1 MAERVEREQSTLR
14 LEMRRICKCF
24 GATVALQDVSIKVD
38 GGEVLALVGENGAG
52 KSTLM
57 KVLSG
62 AVKPDAGRME
72 LNGVPYR
79 PGNPLEARRAGV
91 AMIYQELSLAPHLSV
106 EENIVLGMEPATLG
120 VVHRKQ
126 VRRRA
131 IEAIKEFDNPELTPD
146 AQVRRLSVGSQQ
158 LVEIA
163 RALTVGCRV
172 LVLDEP
178 TSSLTRQDVERLFEI
193 IGRLK
198 KQGKAIVY
206 ISHFIEEVKRIA
218 DRVTVLRDGR
228 VVGSSDADAIG
239 TDEIVALMVGRQVEQ
254 LYPRSVRRPGE
265 VVLEIED
272 LAGLEKPE
280 SASLKLRRGEV
291 LGIAGLV
298 GAGRTELL
306 RSLFGLDPIR
316 KGKIRLGVYAGP
328 ASPVRRWMQGAGIL
342 SEDRK
347 EEGLALSLSISDNV
361 TLSKLRGLGPF
372 GLVLP
377 SRQDEAAARW
387 IERLGIR
394 CLGPRDR
401 VSSLSGGNQQRV
413 ALARLLQHDVDVLL
427 LDEPT
432 RGIDVAAKAMI
443 YRLIDELATGSL
455 IGLTAEHAES
465 AETKNIKDV
474 FSAVSA
480 PRLRGGEFS
489 PAKAGPAAVKKPEGR
504 APKAILMVS
513 SYLPEL
519 MGVCDR
525 VAVMCR
531 GRLGPTHRI
540 DEVDEHRL
548 MLEAT
553 GQQ

>member
-1 MAERVEREQSTLR
+1 MAERVDWEQSALS
-14 LEMRRICKCF
+14 LQMRGICKRF

-62 AVKPDAGRME
+62 AVKLDAGEMQ

-79 PGNPLEARRAGV
+79 PSNPLDARRAGV

-120 VVHRKQ
+120 VVRWSQ

-131 IEAIKEFDNPELTPD
+131 SEAIKEFDNPELTPD

-163 RALTVGCRV
+163 RALAVGCRV

-206 ISHFIEEVKRIA
+206 ISHFIEEVKRVA
-218 DRVTVLRDGR
+218 DWVTVLRDGK
-228 VVGSSDADAIG
+228 VAGSSDVNAISI
-239 TDEIVALMVGRQVEQ
+239 DEIVALMVGRQVDE
-254 LYPRSVRRPGE
+254 LYPRSVRWPGE
-265 VVLEIED
+265 VVLQIED

-280 SASLKLRRGEV
+280 SASLQLRRGEV
-291 LGIAGLV
+291 FGIAGLV

-306 RSLFGLDPIR
+306 RSIFGLEPIR

-347 EEGLALSLSISDNV
+347 EEGLALSLSVADNV
-361 TLSKLRGLGPF
+361 TLSKLTGFGPF
-372 GLVLP
+372 RLVLP
-377 SRQDEAAARW
+377 RRQDKATNHW
-387 IERLGIR
+387 IERLDIR
-394 CLGPRDR
+394 CLGPRER

-413 ALARLLQHDVDVLL
+413 ALARLLQHDADVLL

-432 RGIDVAAKAMI
+432 RGIDVAAKAMV
-443 YRLIDELATGSL
+443 YRLIDDLATGC
-455 IGLTAEHAES
+455 
-465 AETKNIKDV
+465 
-474 FSAVSA
+474 
-480 PRLRGGEFS
+480 
-489 PAKAGPAAVKKPEGR
+489 PAEGR

-531 GRLGPTHRI
+531 GRLGQTHRI
-540 DEVDEHRL
+540 EEVDEHKL

-553 GQQ
+553 GQNERSAYSV

>member
-1 MAERVEREQSTLR
+1 
-14 LEMRRICKCF
+14 MRGICKRF
-24 GATVALQDVSIKVD
+24 GATVALNDVGVKVA
-38 GGEVLALVGENGAG
+38 GGQVLALVGENGAG

-62 AVKPDAGRME
+62 AVKADAGRMW
-72 LNGVPYR
+72 LDGVSYR
-79 PGNPLEARRAGV
+79 PSNPLEARRAGV
-91 AMIYQELSLAPHLSV
+91 AMIYQELSLTPHLSV
-106 EENIVLGMEPATLG
+106 QENIMLGMEPATLG
-120 VVHRKQ
+120 VVHRRE
-126 VRRRA
+126 VRQRA

-146 AQVRRLSVGSQQ
+146 ARVSKLSVGSQQ

-163 RALTVGCRV
+163 RALAIGCRV

-178 TSSLTRQDVERLFEI
+178 TSSLTQQDVERLFEL

-198 KQGKAIVY
+198 RQGKAIVY
-206 ISHFIEEVKRIA
+206 ISHFIEEVKRVA
-218 DRVTVLRDGR
+218 DRVTVLRDGK
-228 VVGSSDADAIG
+228 VVGSSDVAAIT
-239 TDEIVALMVGRQVEQ
+239 TDEIIALMVGRQVEE
-254 LYPRSVRRPGE
+254 LYPRSARKAGE
-265 VVLEIED
+265 VILEIED
-272 LAGLEKPE
+272 LAGVEKPE
-280 SASLKLRRGEV
+280 SASLQLRRGEV
-291 LGIAGLV
+291 LGVAGLV

-306 RSLFGLDPIR
+306 RSLFGLESVKR
-316 KGKIRLGVYAGP
+316 GRIRLGVYTGP

-347 EEGLALSLSISDNV
+347 EEGLALSLSVADNV
-361 TLSKLRGLGPF
+361 TLSRLKGFGPL

-377 SRQDEAAARW
+377 SRQNKATQHW
-387 IERLGIR
+387 LERLDIR
-394 CLGPRDR
+394 CLGPRQS

-443 YRLIDELATGSL
+443 YKLIDALASGSA
-455 IGLTAEHAES
+455 T
-465 AETKNIKDV
+465 
-474 FSAVSA
+474 
-480 PRLRGGEFS
+480 
-489 PAKAGPAAVKKPEGR
+489 EGR
-504 APKAILMVS
+504 APKAVLMVS

-531 GRLGPTHRI
+531 GRLGLTHPI
-540 DEVDEHRL
+540 DEVDEHKL

-553 GQQ
+553 GQEASA